1 MVLDLHRRQRQS
13 QREGGRAAAAQ
24 PAATAEVV
32 TTAPPAAPVA
42 SLLLERARIDAL
54 QLQHGSERHRCAAG
68 PQAGSDESSGGGD
81 DLRGRRCS
89 TSGGDSFALRSDRPS
104 SDCFRESDRTSQQQQ
119 CPFKLLAA
127 GCSLQRPTTGGE
139 RERERERGSLLL
151 PLS

>member
-119 CPFKLLAA
+119 CSCSLLAVRD
-127 GCSLQRPTTGGE
+127 SW
-139 RERERERGSLLL
+139 
-151 PLS
+151 